1 AGDRH
6 LTVADQRLD
15 AAARQVG
22 GEAGGKPL
30 VEALA
35 GCVAVGGQLFQCGRG
50 FAIRIAPGPTRM
62 TQPMAGVADEDEGQN
77 PPDPAVER
85 VRGKL
90 VRFMIINLGLLF
102 LALMAVVIA
111 IVYRSGSRQAP
122 PVAAAPELP
131 LPAPGEVLGG
141 DIVLP
146 EGARIAGHALF
157 GNRVSL

>member
-1 AGDRH
+1 
-6 LTVADQRLD
+6 
-15 AAARQVG
+15 
-22 GEAGGKPL
+22 
-30 VEALA
+30 
-35 GCVAVGGQLFQCGRG
+35 
-50 FAIRIAPGPTRM
+50 M
-62 TQPMAGVADEDEGQN
+62 TQPMAGVADEDEGEK
-77 PPDPAVER
+77 PLDPAVER

-90 VRFMIINLGLLF
+90 VRFMIIDLGLLF

-157 GNRVSL
+157 GNRVSLDVLLKDGGRAIFIYDTAARAMVVRFDIAHKP